1 MASLWKHPKSQFW
14 TACFTDDNGRQLK
27 RSTKLTDRN
36 KATLMAQKFEAAYR
50 MKLTEAQA
58 RKVVSDIFEQIHGE
72 QLYHATVRKFL
83 ADWMTNKKSETS
95 PGTHKRYQNAV
106 DKLLDFL
113 GDRADRDIAYVHK
126 RDLAALRDKTAA
138 ELSVSTANTD
148 LKILR
153 VAFHQAVIDGLRLD
167 NPGAAVRTLEER
179 KSSDAPER
187 RPFTEKELK
196 TLFAVAEGEWSGLIL
211 GGLYTGQRLGDL
223 ASLTGRRIDLQEE
236 LLTFRSQKTGRDM
249 VIPIGGKRV
258 YVVEHH
264 HQALEAWAEIRQ
276 CLDFSPTLLSLDRH
290 NDTRPAFWR
299 YMAGQGL
306 VTDNHYC
313 NPELALELLNTESA
327 KYNYQNP
334 ASILQ
339 AIENLRHDEHIDA
352 AVRLNIISRAFI
364 IAFDQ
369 IEVTQRD
376 IDGNFRERGDHM
388 YVLPRLG
395 DDDVLNRIDA
405 DNSLETE
412 WLYEKLEMIDEIAPL
427 DGDPDWKEPG
437 FILDIDLD
445 YFRTPK
451 AVAPDDP
458 MVFHAMISASQAIT
472 IALEPYCVRGAQL
485 GAPQTA
491 NQLLAAVKAHIA
503 AAQAAVE

>member
-83 ADWMTNKKSETS
+83 TDWMTNKKSETS

-106 DKLLDFL
+106 DKLLVFL

-196 TLFAVAEGEWSGLIL
+196 ALFAAADGEWSGLIL

-249 VIPIGGKRV
+249 VIPIAAPFLAYLKRNISSDLDAPV
-258 YVVEHH
+258 FPKAHEERKEADGESRRLSAQFH
-264 HQALEAWAEIRQ
+264 ALLVKARLVDARPKDKNSGRGHSVKRTVSE
-276 CLDFSPTLLSLDRH
+276 LTFHSLRH
-290 NDTRPAFWR
+290 NTTSWLKK
-299 YMAGQGL
+299 AG
-306 VTDNHYC
+306 V
-313 NPELALELLNTESA
+313 PES
-327 KYNYQNP
+327 
-334 ASILQ
+334 
-339 AIENLRHDEHIDA
+339 
-352 AVRLNIISRAFI
+352 V
-364 IAFDQ
+364 
-369 IEVTQRD
+369 VRD
-376 IDGNFRERGDHM
+376 IIGHESELVSRNYTHVDDATKRKAIRN
-388 YVLPRLG
+388 LP
-395 DDDVLNRIDA
+395 N
-405 DNSLETE
+405 
-412 WLYEKLEMIDEIAPL
+412 
-427 DGDPDWKEPG
+427 
-437 FILDIDLD
+437 
-445 YFRTPK
+445 
-451 AVAPDDP
+451 
-458 MVFHAMISASQAIT
+458 IT
-472 IALEPYCVRGAQL
+472 
-485 GAPQTA
+485 
-491 NQLLAAVKAHIA
+491 AA
-503 AAQAAVE
+503 

>member
-83 ADWMTNKKSETS
+83 TDWMTNKKIETS

-106 DKLLDFL
+106 DKLLIFL

-196 TLFAVAEGEWSGLIL
+196 TLFAVAKDEWEGLIL

-223 ASLTGRRIDLQEE
+223 ASLTARRIDLAEE

-249 VIPIGGKRV
+249 VIPIAGPFLAYLKKHQRRDPDAPIFPKAHEERKEADGESRRLSAQFHALLVKAGLADARPKDKNSGRGHSVKRTV
-258 YVVEHH
+258 SE
-264 HQALEAWAEIRQ
+264 
-276 CLDFSPTLLSLDRH
+276 LSFHSLRH
-290 NDTRPAFWR
+290 NTTSWLKK
-299 YMAGQGL
+299 AG
-306 VTDNHYC
+306 V
-313 NPELALELLNTESA
+313 PES
-327 KYNYQNP
+327 
-334 ASILQ
+334 
-339 AIENLRHDEHIDA
+339 
-352 AVRLNIISRAFI
+352 V
-364 IAFDQ
+364 
-369 IEVTQRD
+369 VRD
-376 IDGNFRERGDHM
+376 IIGHESELVSRNYTH
-388 YVLPRLG
+388 V
-395 DDDVLNRIDA
+395 DDDTKR
-405 DNSLETE
+405 
-412 WLYEKLEMIDEIAPL
+412 
-427 DGDPDWKEPG
+427 
-437 FILDIDLD
+437 
-445 YFRTPK
+445 K
-451 AVAPDDP
+451 AIRNLPN
-458 MVFHAMISASQAIT
+458 IT
-472 IALEPYCVRGAQL
+472 
-485 GAPQTA
+485 
-491 NQLLAAVKAHIA
+491 AA
-503 AAQAAVE
+503 

>member
-83 ADWMTNKKSETS
+83 TDWMTNKKSETS
-95 PGTHKRYQNAV
+95 SGTHKRYQNAV
-106 DKLLDFL
+106 DKLLSFL

-196 TLFAVAEGEWSGLIL
+196 TLFAVAKDEWEGLIL

-223 ASLTGRRIDLQEE
+223 ASLTARRIDLAEE

-249 VIPIGGKRV
+249 VIPIAGPFLAYLKKHQPRDPDAPIFPKAHEERKEADGESRRLSAQFHALLVKAGLADARPKDKNSGRGHSVKRTV
-258 YVVEHH
+258 SE
-264 HQALEAWAEIRQ
+264 
-276 CLDFSPTLLSLDRH
+276 LSFHSLRH
-290 NDTRPAFWR
+290 NTTSWLKK
-299 YMAGQGL
+299 AG
-306 VTDNHYC
+306 V
-313 NPELALELLNTESA
+313 PES
-327 KYNYQNP
+327 
-334 ASILQ
+334 
-339 AIENLRHDEHIDA
+339 
-352 AVRLNIISRAFI
+352 V
-364 IAFDQ
+364 
-369 IEVTQRD
+369 VRD
-376 IDGNFRERGDHM
+376 IIGHESELVSRNYTH
-388 YVLPRLG
+388 V
-395 DDDVLNRIDA
+395 DDDTKR
-405 DNSLETE
+405 
-412 WLYEKLEMIDEIAPL
+412 
-427 DGDPDWKEPG
+427 
-437 FILDIDLD
+437 
-445 YFRTPK
+445 K
-451 AVAPDDP
+451 AIRNLPN
-458 MVFHAMISASQAIT
+458 IT
-472 IALEPYCVRGAQL
+472 
-485 GAPQTA
+485 
-491 NQLLAAVKAHIA
+491 AA
-503 AAQAAVE
+503 

>member
-83 ADWMTNKKSETS
+83 TDWMTNKKSETS

-196 TLFAVAEGEWSGLIL
+196 TLFAVAEGEWEGLIL

-223 ASLTGRRIDLQEE
+223 ASLTGRRIDLGEE

-249 VIPIGGKRV
+249 VIPIAGPFLAYLKKNMSRDPDAPLFPKAHEERKEADGESRRLSAQFHALLVKANLTDARPKDKNSGRGHSVKRTV
-258 YVVEHH
+258 SE
-264 HQALEAWAEIRQ
+264 
-276 CLDFSPTLLSLDRH
+276 LSFHSLRH
-290 NDTRPAFWR
+290 NTTSWLKKAGVPESVVRDTI
-299 YMAGQGL
+299 GHESEL
-306 VTDNHYC
+306 V
-313 NPELALELLNTESA
+313 SR
-327 KYNYQNP
+327 NYT
-334 ASILQ
+334 
-339 AIENLRHDEHIDA
+339 H
-352 AVRLNIISRAFI
+352 V
-364 IAFDQ
+364 
-369 IEVTQRD
+369 
-376 IDGNFRERGDHM
+376 
-388 YVLPRLG
+388 
-395 DDDVLNRIDA
+395 DDDTKRKAIRNLPVL
-405 DNSLETE
+405 
-412 WLYEKLEMIDEIAPL
+412 
-427 DGDPDWKEPG
+427 
-437 FILDIDLD
+437 
-445 YFRTPK
+445 
-451 AVAPDDP
+451 
-458 MVFHAMISASQAIT
+458 
-472 IALEPYCVRGAQL
+472 
-485 GAPQTA
+485 
-491 NQLLAAVKAHIA
+491 VK
-503 AAQAAVE
+503 